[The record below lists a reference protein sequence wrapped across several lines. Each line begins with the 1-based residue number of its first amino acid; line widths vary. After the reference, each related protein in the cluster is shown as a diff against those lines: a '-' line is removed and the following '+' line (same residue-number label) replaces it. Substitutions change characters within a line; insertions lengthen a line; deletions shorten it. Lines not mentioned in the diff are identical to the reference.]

1 MDTRPTT
8 LLECRYGKMLFLT
21 RDSYIGRS
29 LEVYGEYSESESTVF
44 RQIVGAGHVVAEV
57 GANIGAH
64 TVQLA
69 KLAGATGAVHAF
81 EPQRIIFQL
90 LCANLALN
98 ELRNVYAYQMAAGQT
113 PGVLKT
119 LPLDYDAVNNFG
131 GLSLIGAERGEDVP
145 VITLDSRA
153 LPSLRL
159 LKIDVEGME
168 ANVLLGAQQTI
179 ARHRPF
185 LYVENDRKA
194 NSPQLISLIEG
205 LGYDL
210 WWHLAPLHNPQNF
223 RGHGD
228 DIFPGVISIN
238 LLCTPKEMSIT
249 ANGFR
254 KVAGPNDWWE
264 ETT

>member
-1 MDTRPTT
+1 
-8 LLECRYGKMLFLT
+8 MLFLT
-21 RDSYIGRS
+21 RDTYIGHS
-29 LEVYGEYSESESTVF
+29 LEVYGEYGESESTVF
-44 RQIVGAGHVVAEV
+44 RQIVGTGHVVAEI

-69 KLAGATGAVHAF
+69 QLAGPTGAVHAY

-98 ELRNVYAYQMAAGQT
+98 DLRNVYAYQMAVGQT
-113 PGVLKT
+113 QGVLKT
-119 LPLDYDAVNNFG
+119 LPLDYGAVNNFG
-131 GLSLIGAERGEDVP
+131 GLSLIGADHGEDVP
-145 VITLDSRA
+145 VIRLDSRT

-159 LKIDVEGME
+159 LKVDVEGME
-168 ANVLLGAQQTI
+168 ADVLLGAQQTI
-179 ARHRPF
+179 AQHRPF

-205 LGYDL
+205 LGYDV
-210 WWHLAPLHNPQNF
+210 WWHLALLHNPENF

-228 DIFPGVISIN
+228 DIFPGVVSVN

-249 ANGFR
+249 ASGVR
-254 KVAGPNDWWE
+254 KVAGPDDWWE
-264 ETT
+264 